1 MQIKIDAED
10 IACLLVIIVGGVF
23 GILYP
28 DQIKDAF
35 QGTLGSIILIKLL
48 W

>member
-10 IACLLVIIVGGVF
+10 IACLLVIIVGGIF
-23 GILYP
+23 TIIYP
-28 DQIKDAF
+28 DQAKDAF
-35 QGTLGSIILIKLL
+35 QGTVGSIILIKLF